1 MKKRILSI
9 LLLCCMVLTMLPTT
23 AFAAGELPDVKLSV
37 PTTFDKTV
45 DLTKQNKELKIKD
58 SKTYLIKGSA
68 DPNWYFQY
76 RIKID
81 GKNNTPHI
89 FLDGVRLQAP
99 KDGPAIEL
107 YGGAS
112 ACLYFIGGDSE
123 LIGAE
128 NFAALQ
134 KNKTDGYLRVLVRT
148 GTKLCVRAALMALA
162 SEAQR
167 SESRNSRRD
176 TA

>member
-9 LLLCCMVLTMLPTT
+9 LLLCCMVLTLLPTA
-23 AFAAGELPDVKLSV
+23 AFAANELPDVKLSV

-45 DLTKQNKELKIKD
+45 DLTKQNGELKIKD
-58 SKTYLIKGSA
+58 SKTYLIKGST
-68 DPNWYFQY
+68 DPNWYFQH

-112 ACLYFIGGDSE
+112 ACLYLS
-123 LIGAE
+123 LIHI
-128 NFAALQ
+128 
-134 KNKTDGYLRVLVRT
+134 
-148 GTKLCVRAALMALA
+148 
-162 SEAQR
+162 
-167 SESRNSRRD
+167 
-176 TA
+176 